1 MQSRCRTERDLQ
13 LRSWIQA
20 SHRTAFS
27 GQLWEGMRDSFET
40 AGDSVLRL
48 DAVGSSETS
57 ELQLQDY
64 TGGVYILGRRH
75 CWAELMV

>member
-1 MQSRCRTERDLQ
+1 MQTRCRAECDLQ

-20 SHRTAFS
+20 SHGTGFS
-27 GQLWEGMRDSFET
+27 GQLWEGMRRSYET
-40 AGDSVLRL
+40 AC
-48 DAVGSSETS
+48 GSFETS

-64 TGGVYILGRRH
+64 TGGLDVLGRRH